1 MNNKSNPIA
10 ASTPDM
16 ENFPKDYTYCPASD
30 EICPRAQ
37 HCLRAIAYRQLPK
50 AGSAGKPG
58 SIRIVHPAWQAA
70 AKEGCEYYRD
80 NTPVRFARG
89 MTKLFDDIPHRLEA
103 DMRRGIM
110 ACFSC
115 RSYYFQSRKG
125 ERLITPHEQQAIA
138 NVFRQAG
145 LNTVP
150 VFDSYIETVHW

>member
-50 AGSAGKPG
+50 AGTAGKPG

-70 AKEGCEYYRD
+70 AKEG
-80 NTPVRFARG
+80 
-89 MTKLFDDIPHRLEA
+89 
-103 DMRRGIM
+103 
-110 ACFSC
+110 
-115 RSYYFQSRKG
+115 
-125 ERLITPHEQQAIA
+125 
-138 NVFRQAG
+138 
-145 LNTVP
+145 
-150 VFDSYIETVHW
+150 